1 MKTQTNIHPTANIW
15 GDTVIGEDT
24 KIGAFCDIGGAVIG
38 KNCKIQAGVTIPPGW
53 IIEDDVF
60 IGPQAAF
67 ANDIRPKAQGHWHTE
82 KGIVRKGASIG
93 INATIMPVDIG
104 EGATIGAGAV
114 VIHNVPG
121 GETWV
126 GNPAKKI

>member
-1 MKTQTNIHPTANIW
+1 MKIHPTANIW
-15 GDTVIGEDT
+15 GSAFIGEGT
-24 KIGAFCDIGGAVIG
+24 TIGAFCDIGHAQIG

-53 IIEDDVF
+53 VIEDDVF

-67 ANDIRPKAQGHWHTE
+67 ANDSHPKVGKDWQMQTGV
-82 KGIVRKGASIG
+82 VRKGANIG
-93 INATIMPVDIG
+93 INATIMPVTIG

-114 VIHNVPG
+114 VTKDVPP

-126 GNPAKKI
+126 GNPAHKI